1 MAVSYEKYRRL
12 LKEKH
17 LTSRCLGSELY
28 IAPNTMT
35 RLMHDVEVSLSVL
48 GKICQAWDV
57 NFGDLVDYVD
67 DGAPSERN
75 PAYHF
80 DGYNA
85 SSVSETR
92 QWEFI

>member
-17 LTSRCLGSELY
+17 LTSRSLGSDLH

-57 NFGDLVDYVD
+57 NFGDLVDYV
-67 DGAPSERN
+67 PECTVKEKKIR
-75 PAYHF
+75 
-80 DGYNA
+80 
-85 SSVSETR
+85 
-92 QWEFI
+92 